1 MPNNQEPTVFTRS
14 KTVFYRISLNVV
26 VAIAMICIICTL
38 FYREYVE
45 HTPVS
50 GDFFEKWVGMA
61 VIAALFLFLTLG
73 FLIKGLQAL
82 YKATKLIT
90 FHADRITIG
99 NDIILLS
106 EISHIKVIDIGR
118 IAYEPF
124 YGATIHIANG
134 KIRFIPETF
143 YDQSSLLFQRLEK
156 INHQQLIKNSE
167 DDGVKPSGQETKTT
181 DRFDFNIL
189 TSFDHLLFLS
199 LIIVLLFAAI
209 KVVFHPFF
217 PWYSV
222 PFLLLVSVFIYYLV
236 GKISYCL
243 MIDDEHIE
251 IRNKFLY
258 GSSKAFKLNE
268 IKGIILHQ
276 QGVSRSMR
284 YGTRVVLNDYKSY
297 YFASPFS
304 NKKWQ
309 SLAKSLQ
316 KRGLYVENRIA
327 D

>member
-1 MPNNQEPTVFTRS
+1 MSNNQEPTVFIRS
-14 KTVFYRISLNVV
+14 RNVSYRIILNVI
-26 VAIAMICIICTL
+26 VAVAVIFLVGTL
-38 FYREYVE
+38 FYKSYVD
-45 HTPVS
+45 HSPVS
-50 GDFFEKWVGMA
+50 DDFFEKWVGMM

-73 FLIKGLQAL
+73 FVIKGLQAL
-82 YKATKLIT
+82 LKQTKPIT

-106 EISHIKVIDIGR
+106 ELSSVKVMNIDR

-124 YGATIHIANG
+124 YGATIYLSNG
-134 KIRFIPETF
+134 ETKFIPETF
-143 YDQSSLLFQRLEK
+143 YDQSSLLFKRLGKLSQERLFE
-156 INHQQLIKNSE
+156 NPE
-167 DDGVKPSGQETKTT
+167 DNDVKPSDQETRTT

-189 TSFDHLLFLS
+189 TSFDHLLFLG

-209 KVVFHPFF
+209 KVMFHPFY
-217 PWYSV
+217 PWYPT
-222 PFLLLVSVFIYYLV
+222 PFLLLFSVLIYYLV

-243 MIDDEHIE
+243 IIDDEHIE
-251 IRNKFLY
+251 IRNKLLSR
-258 GSSKAFKLNE
+258 SSKAFKLNE
-268 IKGIILHQ
+268 IKGIIIHQ

-284 YGTRVVLNDYKSY
+284 YGTRIVLNNYKSY
-297 YFASPFS
+297 YFASPFT